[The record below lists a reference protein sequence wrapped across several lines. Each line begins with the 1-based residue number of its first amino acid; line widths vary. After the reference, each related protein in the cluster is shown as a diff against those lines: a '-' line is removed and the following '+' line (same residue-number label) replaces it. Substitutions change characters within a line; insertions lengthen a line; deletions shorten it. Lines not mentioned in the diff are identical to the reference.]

1 MTWNQ
6 SMTWTPQLAKKL
18 ADLIDEYGGSCDSV
32 DKLRSA
38 IRAKTPEV
46 VARRAEVAFE
56 EAREIIKQLA
66 ESPASYRQFLRE
78 TKAILSEASLAARD
92 DLSDWIQDT
101 VIARASILEKSAY
114 RIAVDCGHAVSEDHI
129 NDYLRRRKS
138 MGSHKLQHVLKVLG
152 LKVVPA

>member
-18 ADLIDEYGGSCDSV
+18 ADLIDEYGGSCDSM

-56 EAREIIKQLA
+56 EA
-66 ESPASYRQFLRE
+66 SYRQFLRE
-78 TKAILSEASLAARD
+78 AKAILSEASLAARD

-101 VIARASILEKSAY
+101 VIARASQLEKSAY